1 MKTVTLKG
9 ARSGTTI
16 CLLGTT
22 LVLLLFSF
30 ALFGQ
35 GNFGRILG
43 RVTDPT
49 GAVLP
54 GATINILDTQ
64 RGLARTV
71 TTDEAGQYNA
81 PALNPGKYTVRVA
94 TKPITEVSEPPA
106 YLGTLVAFIG
116 QRKDRVVVS
125 LCQRIAMAAVFT
137 RTFDIRGD
145 DARSATAPGRPLPVV
160 HAGPARAASLMRP
173 ACFGADRRCEATAG
187 ARSWHNPLGRRP

>member
-1 MKTVTLKG
+1 MKTVTLRR
-9 ARSGTTI
+9 ARSGITM

-54 GATINILDTQ
+54 GATINIVDTQ

-71 TTDEAGQYNA
+71 TTDEAGEYKA
-81 PALNPGKYTVRVA
+81 PALNPGAYTVRVGFPGV
-94 TKPITEVSEPPA
+94 K
-106 YLGTLVAFIG
+106 TLSPG
-116 QRKDRVVVS
+116 DVVVS
-125 LCQRIAMAAVFT
+125 VGSQVCVHFT
-137 RTFDIRGD
+137 I
-145 DARSATAPGRPLPVV
+145 
-160 HAGPARAASLMRP
+160 
-173 ACFGADRRCEATAG
+173 
-187 ARSWHNPLGRRP
+187 

>member
-1 MKTVTLKG
+1 MKTVTLRR
-9 ARSGTTI
+9 ARSGITM

-54 GATINILDTQ
+54 GATINIVDTQ

-71 TTDEAGQYNA
+71 TTDEAGEDK
-81 PALNPGKYTVRVA
+81 PPPPKPGTQTVRVA
-94 TKPITEVSEPPA
+94 
-106 YLGTLVAFIG
+106 F
-116 QRKDRVVVS
+116 
-125 LCQRIAMAAVFT
+125 
-137 RTFDIRGD
+137 
-145 DARSATAPGRPLPVV
+145 PGVQTQSPGNV
-160 HAGPARAASLMRP
+160 
-173 ACFGADRRCEATAG
+173 
-187 ARSWHNPLGRRP
+187 

>member
-1 MKTVTLKG
+1 MKTVTLKR
-9 ARSGTTI
+9 ARFRTTM
-16 CLLGTT
+16 CLGTT

-64 RGLARTV
+64 RGLARTM

-81 PALNPGKYTVRVA
+81 PALNPGKYTVRVEFPGFKTLDRENGVVAGGQGIRVHLTIEPGQQSETIPVNEA
-94 TKPITEVSEPPA
+94 TTLMDSTS
-106 YLGTLVAFIG
+106 GTLG
-116 QRKDRVVVS
+116 R
-125 LCQRIAMAAVFT
+125 LPGC
-137 RTFDIRGD
+137 
-145 DARSATAPGRPLPVV
+145 AR
-160 HAGPARAASLMRP
+160 
-173 ACFGADRRCEATAG
+173 
-187 ARSWHNPLGRRP
+187 

>member
-1 MKTVTLKG
+1 MKTVTLKR
-9 ARSGTTI
+9 ARFRTTM
-16 CLLGTT
+16 CLGTT

-71 TTDEAGQYNA
+71 TTDEAGEYNG
-81 PALNPGKYTVRVA
+81 PALNTGTHTVPVAVPGVKTLSPGK
-94 TKPITEVSEPPA
+94 
-106 YLGTLVAFIG
+106 
-116 QRKDRVVVS
+116 VVVEGG
-125 LCQRIAMAAVFT
+125 
-137 RTFDIRGD
+137 RG
-145 DARSATAPGRPLPVV
+145 VCV
-160 HAGPARAASLMRP
+160 HLTIEAGPQK
-173 ACFGADRRCEATAG
+173 ATGTGNKA
-187 ARSWHNPLGRRP
+187 

>member
-1 MKTVTLKG
+1 MKTVTLKR
-9 ARSGTTI
+9 ARSRTTM

-22 LVLLLFSF
+22 LVLLLFSL

-54 GATINILDTQ
+54 GATLNILDTQ

-81 PALNPGKYTVRVA
+81 PPPQPRPHTSPAEFPGVQNPSPGKC
-94 TKPITEVSEPPA
+94 S
-106 YLGTLVAFIG
+106 
-116 QRKDRVVVS
+116 
-125 LCQRIAMAAVFT
+125 
-137 RTFDIRGD
+137 
-145 DARSATAPGRPLPVV
+145 
-160 HAGPARAASLMRP
+160 
-173 ACFGADRRCEATAG
+173 
-187 ARSWHNPLGRRP
+187 

>member
-1 MKTVTLKG
+1 MKTVTLRR
-9 ARSGTTI
+9 ARSGITM

-22 LVLLLFSF
+22 LVLLLFSL

-71 TTDEAGQYNA
+71 TTDEAGEDNA
-81 PALNPGKYTVRVA
+81 PAPDPGTYTGRVELPGV
-94 TKPITEVSEPPA
+94 K
-106 YLGTLVAFIG
+106 TL
-116 QRKDRVVVS
+116 
-125 LCQRIAMAAVFT
+125 
-137 RTFDIRGD
+137 
-145 DARSATAPGRPLPVV
+145 APENR
-160 HAGPARAASLMRP
+160 
-173 ACFGADRRCEATAG
+173 
-187 ARSWHNPLGRRP
+187 

>member
-1 MKTVTLKG
+1 MKTVTLRR
-9 ARSGTTI
+9 ARPGITM

-64 RGLARTV
+64 RGLARTM
-71 TTDEAGQYNA
+71 TTDEAGRDNA
-81 PALNPGKYTVRVA
+81 PPPNTGQNTVRARFPGV
-94 TKPITEVSEPPA
+94 
-106 YLGTLVAFIG
+106 
-116 QRKDRVVVS
+116 QS
-125 LCQRIAMAAVFT
+125 L
-137 RTFDIRGD
+137 D
-145 DARSATAPGRPLPVV
+145 PG
-160 HAGPARAASLMRP
+160 
-173 ACFGADRRCEATAG
+173 
-187 ARSWHNPLGRRP
+187 N